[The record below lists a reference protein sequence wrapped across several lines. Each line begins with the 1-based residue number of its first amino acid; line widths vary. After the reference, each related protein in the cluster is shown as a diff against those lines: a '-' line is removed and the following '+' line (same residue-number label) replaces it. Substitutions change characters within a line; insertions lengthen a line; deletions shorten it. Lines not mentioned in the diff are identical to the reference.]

1 MYMVMI
7 VGYCSFE
14 YIIHFRGNESYVF
27 VCTLLLL
34 CGSCFDL
41 QEIEKEIISSFV
53 M

>member
-1 MYMVMI
+1 MVMI

-14 YIIHFRGNESYVF
+14 CIIHFRGNESSVF

-41 QEIEKEIISSFV
+41 REIEKEIISSFV